1 MCVCGVGWGGGGM
14 AGAVAAAAACPS
26 LATNGCVSY
35 WRPTAASPLFKS
47 LTNDFP
53 VLSAGKYVT
62 GDINEAYLRNLE
74 EQGRGKRKGARP
86 GRKTASLVSRGQPA
100 EASSSNGSG
109 QAGKQPAPAA

>member
-1 MCVCGVGWGGGGM
+1 VLLLLLL
-14 AGAVAAAAACPS
+14 AACLPPRS
-26 LATNGCVSY
+26 LPTGCPSY
-35 WRPTAASPLFKS
+35 WRPA
-47 LTNDFP
+47 
-53 VLSAGKYVT
+53 AGKYVT